1 MKRALLAAA
10 MLMFGVPVF
19 GQEQHSHSALAGVFV
34 NTENLGEVRFEVACK
49 PVARKPFDRALALLH
64 SFEYDEARAAF
75 QTIAD
80 KTPSCAMA
88 YWGIAMSYVHPLWA
102 PPTADEYKAGRA
114 AAERAKRAHTSSPR
128 ERGFIEAAG
137 EYYSPSRENQ
147 PAQRLNAYSQSLSEL
162 YANFPQDVEVAAF
175 YALSLIATADPNDK
189 TFKNQLAAGKI
200 MIPFVESEPKHPGLT
215 HYIIHGYDN
224 FELAPLAL
232 EAARK
237 YAVIAPSSAHALHMP
252 SHIFERLG
260 LWKESAEMNIR
271 STQAARDY
279 AKKAHMD
286 GHWDEELHGLDF
298 LLTAYLQMGRYDL
311 AGDIRDY
318 IVSIDTVFPQNFKV
332 AFVFAAAPAR
342 YALERKD
349 WESAAKLP
357 LGHAN
362 FPWSQF
368 PWEQSV
374 HTFAVGYA
382 RARLSD
388 VDGAKAC
395 REQILEIARKLAAQD
410 LAYKAQRLEIY
421 AQTIDAW
428 IQLAGKDTDGAIR
441 TMKAVVDREAG
452 MIIPD
457 GAIVPATEILGD
469 LYLAL
474 GQYEN
479 AIAAYDSSRQKR
491 RRGAVTGALQAA
503 VALKDPTRVARYQAL
518 LADISNGA
526 QQWQASVR

>member
-1 MKRALLAAA
+1 MLIFGAPALD
-10 MLMFGVPVF
+10 
-19 GQEQHSHSALAGVFV
+19 QEKHSHSALAGVSG

-49 PVARKPFDRALALLH
+49 PEARRPFDRAAALLH

-75 QTIAD
+75 RKIAD

-88 YWGIAMSYVHPLWA
+88 YWGVAMSYVHPLWA
-102 PPTADEYKAGRA
+102 PPSADEYKAGRA
-114 AAERAKRAHTSSPR
+114 AAERAKRAHTTAAR

-137 EYYSPSRENQ
+137 EYYSPSWEGQ
-147 PAQRLNAYSQSLSEL
+147 PAQRLSAYSQSMGKL
-162 YANFPQDVEVAAF
+162 YAAFPQDVEVAAF

-189 TFKNQLAAGKI
+189 TFSNQLAAGKI
-200 MIPFVESEPKHPGLT
+200 MTPFVDSAPKHPGLT

-232 EAARK
+232 DAARK

-271 STQAARDY
+271 STRAARDY
-279 AKKAHMD
+279 AEKAHMQ

-311 AGDIRDY
+311 ARDIRDY

-357 LGHAN
+357 LEHAN
-362 FPWSQF
+362 FPWSEF

-388 VDGAKAC
+388 IAGAKAC
-395 REQILEIARKLAAQD
+395 REQLLDVARKLAAED
-410 LAYKAQRLEIY
+410 LSYKAQRLEIY

-428 IQLAGKDTDGAIR
+428 IQLAGKDADGAIL
-441 TMKAVVDREAG
+441 TMKAVVDRESS

-457 GAIVPATEILGD
+457 GAILPATEILGD

-474 GQYEN
+474 SQYEN
-479 AIAAYDSSRQKR
+479 AIAAYDSARQKR
-491 RRGAVTGALQAA
+491 RRGAITGALQAA
-503 VALKDPTRVARYQAL
+503 VALKDATRVARYQAL

-526 QQWQASVR
+526 QQWQASVP